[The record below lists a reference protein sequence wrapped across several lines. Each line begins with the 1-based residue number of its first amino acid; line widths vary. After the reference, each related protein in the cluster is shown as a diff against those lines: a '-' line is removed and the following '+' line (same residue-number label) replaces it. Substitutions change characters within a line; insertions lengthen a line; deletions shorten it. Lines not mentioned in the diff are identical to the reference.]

1 VVMCIECA
9 NDHQSHMQVTG
20 CAGPRIVTRNHPLPL
35 TEAESIQLD
44 FILMVLAAVF
54 VLIPFCYLSGVEDW
68 HVWSN

>member
-1 VVMCIECA
+1 MIEVC
-9 NDHQSHMQVTG
+9 G

-54 VLIPFCYLSGVEDW
+54 VLIPFCYLSGV
-68 HVWSN
+68 VMRLLACMPLCQAK